1 MTAAAV
7 TRFVGDFGLPAML
20 EPTGLSVSEFKAL
33 VARREAPAPAL
44 YSHPR
49 AARWTRRMLAL
60 WVAQRVVQ
68 AQKVM
73 A

>member
-7 TRFVGDFGLPAML
+7 ARFVGDFGLPAML
-20 EPTGLSVSEFKAL
+20 EPTGLSVSEFKTL
-33 VARREAPAPAL
+33 VARREAPTPVL

-49 AARWTRRMLAL
+49 AARWSRRTLAL
-60 WVAQRVVQ
+60 WVAQRVAQ
-68 AQKVM
+68 AQEVT